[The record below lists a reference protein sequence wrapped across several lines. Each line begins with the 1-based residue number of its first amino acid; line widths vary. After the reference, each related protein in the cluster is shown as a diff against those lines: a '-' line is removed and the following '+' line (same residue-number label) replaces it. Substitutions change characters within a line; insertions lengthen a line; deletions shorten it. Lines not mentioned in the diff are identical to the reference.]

1 MKISRGVGVRPA
13 MRRTGGL
20 LCALACLLLS
30 ACESIHP
37 DIVKGHTVGE
47 AERAAASAD
56 AGREAVTQP
65 AQDTTPERAPRP
77 TAFYEPGTGIFVGT
91 PVEQVRS
98 VGEGNITLNFEN
110 TNLRE
115 VVKVILGDLL
125 DVNYNVDPAVQGAV
139 TLQTSNPLSKD
150 DLIPTLELLLRMN
163 GAALVTQGGLYN
175 IVPRDS
181 AVRGMLAPQLGN
193 SGLALPRGF
202 TVQVV
207 PLSYI
212 AAEEMQKILEPFT
225 SPGNVV
231 RVDTVRNLLILAGS
245 GPELSRLLSTVRI
258 FDVDWLAGMSVA
270 LFTPDFVDAETLSS
284 ELEIVFGDGGES
296 PLSGLIHFVTLDR
309 LNALLV
315 ITARPQYLEK
325 VSEWVERLD
334 RDSGG
339 AGQRLFVYRVQNGKA
354 ADLATVLGEVFQ
366 SESGS
371 AVVAP
376 PELAPGLA
384 AMEISSPP
392 RPPEGGAAA
401 PAVVEGPRA
410 TVPSLVP
417 AAVFGGEG
425 VALTGGA
432 PIRIIADEIN
442 NALVI
447 LATSLQYKQVEAAL
461 RRLDVSPQQVLVEA
475 TIAEI
480 TLKGDL
486 KYGMEWFFSN
496 QIGDKQGIGQLDLGA
511 AGIGAIVPGFSYQI
525 TDKAGAVRA
534 VLNALADDSRLNV
547 ISSPSLMV
555 LNNQTASI
563 DVGDEVP
570 ITTQQQQATTG
581 VSTVVNNIEYRNTGV
596 LLSVTPRVN
605 VGGLVI
611 MDVEQEVSQVST
623 ESEAGSLT
631 PTISKRSITTSV
643 AVQSGQTVV
652 LGGLIREQKAVVRSG
667 IPGLYNMPI
676 IGPLFGTTSDEQIR
690 TELVVLI
697 TPRAVHDS
705 TDAAQVT
712 EEFRSKMQ
720 SLRPL
725 SIPKEEKSDK
735 VEDGEPQRSWPR
747 VGPDEGVTKPTE
759 SRTAPSGTVSEV
771 AQDATQPA
779 AIDWPDDA
787 LLLSR
792 GSELTAD

>member
-1 MKISRGVGVRPA
+1 

-20 LCALACLLLS
+20 VCALACLLLS

-37 DIVKGHTVGE
+37 DIVKGYTVGE
-47 AERAAASAD
+47 AGPAAASAD
-56 AGREAVTQP
+56 AGREAVTQ
-65 AQDTTPERAPRP
+65 ATEDTAPERAPRP
-77 TAFYEPGTGIFVGT
+77 TAFYEPGTGVFVGT
-91 PVEQVRS
+91 PAEQSRVA
-98 VGEGNITLNFEN
+98 GEGNITLNFEN

-125 DVNYNVDPAVQGAV
+125 DVNYSVDPAVQGAV

-163 GAALVTQGGLYN
+163 GAALVSQNGLYN

-212 AAEEMQKILEPFT
+212 GAGEMQKILEPFT

-231 RVDTVRNLLILAGS
+231 RVDTVRNLLILAGG
-245 GPELSRLLSTVRI
+245 GPELARLLHTVRI

-270 LFTPDFVDAETLSS
+270 LFTPDFVDVETLST

-296 PLSGLIHFVTLDR
+296 PLSGLIKFVTLER

-315 ITARPQYLEK
+315 ITPRPQYLEK

-339 AGQRLFVYRVQNGKA
+339 SGQRLFVYRVQNGKA

-384 AMEISSPP
+384 AVEIASPP
-392 RPPEGGAAA
+392 QPAEGAAGA
-401 PAVVEGPRA
+401 PVVVERPSA
-410 TVPSLVP
+410 AAPSLVP
-417 AAVFGGEG
+417 AAMFGGEG

-432 PIRIIADEIN
+432 PIRIIADDIN

-447 LATSLQYKQVEAAL
+447 MATSQQYKQVEAAL
-461 RRLDVSPQQVLVEA
+461 RRLDVSPKQVLIEA

-486 KYGMEWFFSN
+486 KYGMEWFFTNSVGNSN
-496 QIGDKQGIGQLDLGA
+496 KDGVGLLDLGTG
-511 AGIGAIVPGFSYQI
+511 GIGAIVPGFSYSI
-525 TDKAGAVRA
+525 IDKAGAVRA

-547 ISSPSLMV
+547 ISSPSIMV

-570 ITTQQQQATTG
+570 ITTQQQQSTTG
-581 VSTVVNNIEYRNTGV
+581 VSNVVNNIEYRNTGV

-605 VGGLVI
+605 IGGLVI
-611 MDVEQEVSQVST
+611 MDVEQEVSQVSS
-623 ESEAGSLT
+623 ESAAGSLT
-631 PTISKRSITTSV
+631 PTISKRSITTPV

-667 IPGLYNMPI
+667 IPGLYNLPV
-676 IGPLFGTTSDEQIR
+676 IGPLFGTTSNEQVR

-697 TPRAVHDS
+697 TPRAVQNAA
-705 TDAAQVT
+705 DAAQVT
-712 EEFRSKMQ
+712 EEFRSKME

-725 SIPKEEKSDK
+725 SIPESDKPEK
-735 VEDGEPQRSWPR
+735 VEDGKPKRSWPR
-747 VGPDEGVTKPTE
+747 VGPDEGVQDPKPTE
-759 SRTAPSGTVSEV
+759 SRAAPPATVSEV
-771 AQDATQPA
+771 
-779 AIDWPDDA
+779 
-787 LLLSR
+787 
-792 GSELTAD
+792 TAD